1 MTEYAKTTVI
11 RLSKLLHFSLSIG
24 SLAACCSIFY
34 KNLYTQEMG
43 IMRFWAAMVIY
54 TVLMLFALRAYSAYN
69 VGLSRVRLLVYSQ
82 SVAQLVSCGI
92 LFLLLVLE
100 RFHFVTPLP
109 MVGLLIVQLG
119 INCLWSFLVNRLY
132 FRLFKARRTLI
143 VYRDESDLRRLD
155 EIYRYDKKFRVVK
168 TLAASGA
175 DVHPFLDEIQKYE
188 AVFVTGVSA
197 TLRNGIA
204 KHCVEHGI
212 RCYITPHVGDV
223 IMMGSKHM
231 ELFSVPVFRVMRAK
245 PKIEYLAVKRAVD
258 ILCSLLGIVIMS
270 PFMVVTALAI
280 RLYDGGPA
288 IYKQVRLTKDG
299 KEFNILKFRSMRVN
313 AESDGVARLAT
324 DHDDR
329 ITPVG
334 RVIRAI
340 RFDELPQLFN
350 ILKGDMT
357 IVGPRPERPEIAR
370 QYQQQLP
377 SFCLRLQ
384 VRAGLTGLAQVYGK
398 YNTNPYEKL
407 QMDLM
412 YINQMS
418 LLEDIKLI
426 FATIKILFL
435 KDSTSGVAEGQIT
448 AVQEEAEE
456 KEYAMN

>member
-1 MTEYAKTTVI
+1 MTEFAKTNII
-11 RLSKLLHFSLSIG
+11 RFSKLLHLSLSVG
-24 SLAACCSIFY
+24 SLAVCCSLFY
-34 KNLYTQEMG
+34 SNLYTQQVG
-43 IMRFWAAMVIY
+43 VMRFWAAVVIY
-54 TVLMLFALRAYSAYN
+54 LVLMVFTIRAYSGYN

-82 SVAQLVSCGI
+82 SMAQLVSCGI
-92 LFLLLVLE
+92 LYLLLVLE
-100 RFHFVTPLP
+100 RFRLVTPLP
-109 MVGLLIVQLG
+109 MIGLLIVQLMLNCVWSYL
-119 INCLWSFLVNRLY
+119 INRMY
-132 FRLFKARRTLI
+132 FKMFKARRTLI
-143 VYRDESDLRRLD
+143 IYQDPSDLTRLN
-155 EIYRYDKKFRVVK
+155 EIYRYGRKFQVVN
-168 TLAASGA
+168 TLAASGV
-175 DVHPFLDEIQKYE
+175 DVHPFLDEIEKYE
-188 AVFVTGVSA
+188 AVFVTGVAA

-223 IMMGSKHM
+223 IMMGAKHM
-231 ELFSVPVFRVMRAK
+231 ELFSVPVFRVMRAV
-245 PKIEYLAVKRAVD
+245 PKIEYMAVKRGID
-258 ILCSLLGIVIMS
+258 ILCSALGIVIMS
-270 PFMVVTALAI
+270 PFMLITALAI

-299 KEFNILKFRSMRVN
+299 KEFKILKFRSMRVN
-313 AESDGVARLAT
+313 AESDGIARLAT

-334 RVIRAI
+334 KVIRAI

-370 QYQQQLP
+370 QYQEQLP

-418 LLEDIKLI
+418 IMEDIKLI
-426 FATIKILFL
+426 FATIKILFM
-435 KDSTSGVAEGQIT
+435 KDSTSGVAEGQTT
-448 AVQEEAEE
+448 AVEESEKE